1 MNASSSLEGVNAIA
15 TNTAMSVWGL
25 AGDFAIVLVLVA
37 VFFIFAWYVGRGPFV
52 SVLISFY
59 GAYAVYTIFPY
70 MSYLPSAPASS
81 AVLANIGLYA
91 ALAVIFYIV
100 LGRVVVSDFLY
111 IAVLGLAAL
120 SILAAGF
127 LLALAYHVFDVTQV
141 YQFSPAIDTLFAA
154 KEYFFWWFVGPAVG
168 LFFLAR

>member
-1 MNASSSLEGVNAIA
+1 MNASSSLDGVNAIA
-15 TNTAMSVWGL
+15 TNTAMSVLGL

-120 SILAAGF
+120 SVLAAGF